1 MPPLDHV
8 RRDQRR
14 HLSQGLSSD
23 RWPFGGE
30 STAPCDR
37 FGKGRPVVVSPQQV
51 SDRAW
56 AIIGAGISALSV
68 GVSLFAPVNK
78 WIGIGGIVAGVLITA
93 YGVFH
98 DRQYAN
104 KLSLVFTQ
112 DPPYTFR
119 DTRPGYRAEFRV
131 GVRGSRRIP
140 PDVKVSVTNIQP
152 TPSSHPHFRAD
163 YPYSLPQRGQ
173 NSDRELLFQLG
184 TAWNNTEGSP
194 IFSGIQMDTRGEP
207 DTFAMDRH
215 EIWDVALKV
224 VAADAK
230 SLDAWFSVAPD
241 ATGKVRVS
249 RHDWKPIT
257 L

>member
-1 MPPLDHV
+1 MVISRQH
-8 RRDQRR
+8 
-14 HLSQGLSSD
+14 
-23 RWPFGGE
+23 
-30 STAPCDR
+30 
-37 FGKGRPVVVSPQQV
+37 V

-56 AIIGAGISALSV
+56 TIIGAGITALSV
-68 GVSLFAPVNK
+68 GVSLFAPINK
-78 WIGIGGIVAGVLITA
+78 WIGIGGIIAGVLVAA
-93 YGVFH
+93 YGVVH
-98 DRQYAN
+98 DRLYAN
-104 KLSLVFTQ
+104 KLSLVFRQ
-112 DPPYTFR
+112 DPPYTCR
-119 DTRPGYRAEFRV
+119 DASPGYRAEFWV

-140 PDVKVSVTNIQP
+140 PDVKVFVTNIQP
-152 TPSSHPHFRAD
+152 TPSAHSHFRTD

-173 NSDRELLFQLG
+173 NGDRELLFQLG
-184 TAWNNTEGSP
+184 AAWNNTEGTP
-194 IFSGIQMDTRGEP
+194 FFSGIQMDTKGEP

-215 EIWDVALKV
+215 ETWDVALKV

>member
-1 MPPLDHV
+1 MGVPFLRSSAIRVQRSRGGLACVNLPP
-8 RRDQRR
+8 
-14 HLSQGLSSD
+14 
-23 RWPFGGE
+23 
-30 STAPCDR
+30 
-37 FGKGRPVVVSPQQV
+37 QV

-56 AIIGAGISALSV
+56 AIIGVGISALSV

-78 WIGIGGIVAGVLITA
+78 WIGIGGIAVGILITA

-98 DRQYAN
+98 DRLYAN

-119 DTRPGYRAEFRV
+119 DTGPGYRAEFRL

-140 PDVKVSVTNIQP
+140 KDVKVFVTNIQP
-152 TPSSHPHFRAD
+152 KPSSHPFRAD

-173 NSDRELLFQLG
+173 NGARELLFQLG
-184 TAWNNTEGSP
+184 ATWNNTEGTP

-207 DTFAMDRH
+207 DTFVMDRH

-224 VAADAK
+224 VAAGAK
-230 SLDAWFSVAPD
+230 GLDAWFSVAPD
-241 ATGKVRVS
+241 ATGKVRAS
-249 RHDWKPIT
+249 RHDWKPMT

>member
-1 MPPLDHV
+1 MAV
-8 RRDQRR
+8 R
-14 HLSQGLSSD
+14 
-23 RWPFGGE
+23 GE

-37 FGKGRPVVVSPQQV
+37 FGKGRPVVISGQQV

-98 DRQYAN
+98 DRLYAN

-119 DTRPGYRAEFRV
+119 DTRPGYWAEFRV

-140 PDVKVSVTNIQP
+140 PDVKVSVTKIQA

-194 IFSGIQMDTRGEP
+194 IFSGIQMDARGEP